1 MKIRTRLAIRFTV
14 IVASLLLLFAFV
26 IYYISSSYRQK
37 DFYERLNEKANNYTK
52 LLTEVDEL
60 SPGLVKIFDKNT
72 AYLPN
77 ERILVYDR
85 QNKEL
90 FNTFEDTALV
100 NNLFL
105 DRVRKEKE
113 IRYTEGKNEVL
124 ALLYPNKNE
133 SFVVIVSAYDKDGLN
148 KLCTLQLIL
157 LAGLLLC
164 SIVTMLA
171 GWIYAGQ
178 ALNPISDVVNQVE
191 KISVS
196 NLSERVNEGNGKD
209 EIGQLALTFN
219 RMLERI
225 QQSFELQKSFVS
237 NSSHELRT
245 PLTAITGQLEVA
257 LMSKR
262 SPDEYQ
268 LVLHSVLEDIKS
280 VNRLTNSLLELAQA
294 DMDVSRLK
302 LKKVR
307 IDELLWLTR
316 NDLLKRNPDYVINI
330 EIVEFPEDEGKLIII
345 GSEYLLKS
353 ALINIMDNACKFSE
367 GKQVNVLFR
376 ANENYIDISFNDKGI
391 GISEEDIRKI
401 TEPFYRAANAKTFP
415 GHGLGLSLTNKII
428 QLHKG
433 EMKIISEVN
442 KYTKVNVRFQ
452 PDDDLS

>member
-37 DFYERLNEKANNYTK
+37 DFYERLNEKANDYTK

-60 SPGLVKIFDKNT
+60 NPGLVKIFDKNT
-72 AYLPN
+72 AYLPK

-90 FNTFEDTALV
+90 FNTFEDKAPV

-105 DRVRKEKE
+105 EQVRKEKE
-113 IRYTEGKNEVL
+113 IRYTEGKNEAL
-124 ALLYPNKNE
+124 ALLYHTKNE

-148 KLCTLQLIL
+148 KLNNLQLIL
-157 LAGLLLC
+157 LTGLLLC
-164 SIVTMLA
+164 SLVTMLA
-171 GWIYAGQ
+171 GWLYAGQ
-178 ALNPISDVVNQVE
+178 ALHPISDVVNQVE

-245 PLTAITGQLEVA
+245 PLTSITGQLEVA

-268 LVLHSVLEDIKS
+268 HVLHSVLEDIKS

-316 NDLLKRNPDYVINI
+316 NELLKRNPDYVINI
-330 EIVEFPEDEGKLIII
+330 EIVEFPEDEGKLIIL

-367 GKQVNVLFR
+367 GKQVNILFQS
-376 ANENYIDISFNDKGI
+376 NENYTDISFNDKGI
-391 GISEEDIRKI
+391 GISEEDLRKI

-433 EMKIISEVN
+433 EMKITSQVN
-442 KYTKVNVRFQ
+442 QYTKVNVRFQ
-452 PDDDLS
+452 PGEEL